1 MSTVDSTFLQFFNL
15 IFFIYFFL
23 ISGHY
28 SVKVGLITAATQEM
42 DSYKKNCIA
51 SSILGLMDC
60 IPWAIQ
66 AFFQFSINRSA

>member
-1 MSTVDSTFLQFFNL
+1 MEL
-15 IFFIYFFL
+15 IYPVFMVIL
-23 ISGHY
+23 LGCAAI
-28 SVKVGLITAATQEM
+28 VGLITAATQEM